1 MASNVRRRDRTIR
14 EHLLQNYRDFNVFQL
29 MRLLLSDA
37 KEGMP
42 MERRLRFRAD
52 LSASFPAN
60 EFSRITL
67 RPSPL
72 AEDGEDAQIAEISTA
87 NFCIASVLGPLP
99 EPFTEWMRDLS
110 AMHSTA
116 MADFLDIFNQ
126 RANILRFRLK
136 QTLNLGLQTVAPED
150 TEVAYGLS
158 ALMGMALPQLAQ
170 QVPLPAHNWLGMAG
184 LMANRRK
191 QASTIEQVLSLAVGS
206 QVRLIPY
213 IGTWI
218 DIDVQD
224 RCLLGQRNHQLGR
237 SSIIG
242 RRVWDQQARVR
253 LAIGPINYD
262 QLCRLLPPTQQQ
274 LQVLADEI
282 PEAQPPESDF
292 HMFSGLLKL
301 LVDRL
306 ADCEIELSVN
316 NASIPPVAL
325 AQPARQTDFS
335 SMRLGQSAWLSSRPG
350 NSQATR
356 SIRYLIPTTDSRGLA

>member
-1 MASNVRRRDRTIR
+1 MASNVRRRNGTVR
-14 EHLLQNYRDFNVFQL
+14 ESLLQNYRDFNVFQL
-29 MRLLLSDA
+29 MRLLLADA

-52 LSASFPAN
+52 LSAAFPAS

-67 RPSPL
+67 RPSPVT
-72 AEDGEDAQIAEISTA
+72 EDGEDAQIAEISTA

-99 EPFTEWMRDLS
+99 EPFTEWMRDLA
-110 AMHSTA
+110 AMRSTA

-136 QTLNLGLQTVAPED
+136 QALNLGLQSVAPEE

-213 IGTWI
+213 VGAWF
-218 DIDVQD
+218 DIDLKD
-224 RCLLGQRNHQLGR
+224 RCALGQRNHQLGR

-253 LAIGPINYD
+253 LAIGPIDYV
-262 QLCRLLPPTQQQ
+262 QLCHLLPPTRLQ

-282 PEAQPPESDF
+282 PEAYPPKTDF
-292 HMFSGLLKL
+292 YMFSGLLKL

-306 ADCEIELSVN
+306 ADCEIELTVSS
-316 NASIPPVAL
+316 ASIPPVGL

-335 SMRLGQSAWLSSRPG
+335 SMRLGQSAWLRSRPG
-350 NSQATR
+350 NAPATR
-356 SIRYLIPTTDSRGLA
+356 RIRYLIRTTDSQGLA